1 MKKSLLLL
9 LLTVMPLTVTQTFA
23 AGWTGCQYTGAVD
36 PNNSPTSGT
45 GTKKDQILF
54 FDWAGKTMAVGQQTT
69 IAASNGVT
77 YTAEITR
84 VNPGNSPLPLPHD
97 MKTWVNPGSPLWPQ
111 QARAHLLY
119 DNPALKP
126 AFYPNVNAT
135 HNLDYDIKVSA
146 VITGTTQTVPV
157 DVIVVDAEATSPKPG
172 GNPPK
177 PPEVLNIT
185 TDGGG
190 FKIFDTHGSGG
201 VYSGLGTQT
210 ITYTDTQRPPYGTT
224 FFYSENASTITFDI
238 ETQARQGAALGIYLK
253 PCSNPVP
260 GLSAEGMLLTMLSIV
275 GAVIYLYTRRRK
287 FA

>member
-23 AGWTGCQYTGAVD
+23 AGWTGCQYTGAVE
-36 PNNSPTSGT
+36 PNSPTSGT

-54 FDWAGKTMAVGQQTT
+54 FDWAGKTMAVGQSTSFT
-69 IAASNGVT
+69 ASNGVT

-84 VNPGNSPLPLPHD
+84 VNSASGPLPLPHD
-97 MKTWVNPGSPLWPQ
+97 MKTWVDPGSSLWPQ
-111 QARAHLLY
+111 QALAHLLY

-126 AFYPNVNAT
+126 AFYPNVSTA
-135 HNLDYDIKVSA
+135 HNLDYDISVSA
-146 VITGTTQTVPV
+146 VIAGTTQTVPV
-157 DVIVVDAEATSPKPG
+157 DVIVVDAEATSPTPG
-172 GNPPK
+172 GSNPAEK
-177 PPEVLNIT
+177 LNIT

-190 FKIFDTHGSGG
+190 FKIFDTHESGG
-201 VYSGLGTQT
+201 VYTGTGTQT
-210 ITYTDTQRPPYGTT
+210 IQYTDTQNPPYGTT

-238 ETQARQGAALGIYLK
+238 ETRARQGAALGIYLK

-260 GLSAEGMLLTMLSIV
+260 GLSAGGILLTMLSIV